1 MARLRVRLTPRGG
14 ADRVDAVETDE
25 AGLPL
30 VRARVRA
37 APADGQANAALEV
50 LLARAL
56 GVPKSAVRVA
66 RGQTAR
72 IKTVEIDGLDDA
84 GALAAL
90 RPPAATAP

>member
-14 ADRVDAVETDE
+14 ADRIEAVEADA

-37 APADGQANAALEV
+37 APTEGQANAALEK

-56 GVPKSAVRVA
+56 GVPRSTVRVA

-72 IKTVEIDGLDDA
+72 IKTVDIDGLEDA
-84 GALAAL
+84 EALATL
-90 RPPAATAP
+90 RPPAAAAP